1 MVATKESLAATNTR
15 GNVDLRV
22 LKYMAQR
29 LRLTLYQLDQ
39 TLYTSSPLLHYV
51 QERRER
57 IHRIA
62 LYRYQELFLHRAFP
76 FVGFV
81 SRRHKE
87 LSQWVIDEVQKVD
100 TLLVEDLV
108 GSVGILSYSSLQL
121 SNGDWYNLVIMQDVL
136 TKAHIKQ
143 NGIHN
148 YAAYHL
154 ATRYYEWIRLHNGLF
169 LEGLDTTRMLL
180 HKTRYYTFQEVQQRP
195 FIHEY
200 TYGEEV

>member
-1 MVATKESLAATNTR
+1 MVVTKEFLAATNTR
-15 GNVDLRV
+15 GNVDLLV

-29 LRLTLYQLDQ
+29 LRLTLCQLDQ
-39 TLYTSSPLLHYV
+39 ALCTSSPWLHYV
-51 QERRER
+51 RERRER

-62 LYRYQELFLHRAFP
+62 LYRYQELFLHSAFP

-81 SRRHKE
+81 SRRHKG
-87 LSQWVIDEVQKVD
+87 LSQGVIDEIQKVD
-100 TLLVEDLV
+100 TLLVEEILAN
-108 GSVGILSYSSLQL
+108 VGILSYSSLQL
-121 SNGDWYNLVIMQDVL
+121 GNGDWYNLVIMQDVVA
-136 TKAHIKQ
+136 KAHIKQ
-143 NGIHN
+143 NRTHN

-195 FIHEY
+195 FICEY
-200 TYGEEV
+200 TYGKEV